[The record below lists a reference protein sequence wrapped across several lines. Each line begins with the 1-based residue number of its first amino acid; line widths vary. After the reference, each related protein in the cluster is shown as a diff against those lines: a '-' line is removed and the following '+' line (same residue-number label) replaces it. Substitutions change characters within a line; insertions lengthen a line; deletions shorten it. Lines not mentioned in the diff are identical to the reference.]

1 MVPGPLRAAPTPDGL
16 HDSTPALIIE
26 RALAVKHR
34 SETSLPVIALRG
46 SAALIRVQIIK
57 FGLNRQSVIRAGI
70 KFSVGLDVDIKCHR
84 MRPAPWG
91 LWPDDIVNVVITKV
105 CIRRDVI

>member
-1 MVPGPLRAAPTPDGL
+1 MVPGPLGAAPASDGR
-16 HDSTPALIIE
+16 HNSTPALIIE

-34 SETSLPVIALRG
+34 SETSLPVVTLRG

-57 FGLNRQSVIRAGI
+57 LGLNGQSVISAGI
-70 KFSVGLDVDIKCHR
+70 EFSIGLDVDIKCHR

-91 LWPDDIVNVVITKV
+91 LWPDDIVNIVITKV
-105 CIRRDVI
+105 CIRRDVV